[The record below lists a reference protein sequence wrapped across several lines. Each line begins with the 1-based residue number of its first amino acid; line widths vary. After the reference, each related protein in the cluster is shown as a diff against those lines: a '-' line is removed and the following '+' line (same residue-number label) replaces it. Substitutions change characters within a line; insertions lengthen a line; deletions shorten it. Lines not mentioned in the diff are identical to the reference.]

1 MRCYNTTMK
10 TNLKLDPL
18 SVTTSEIAGL
28 QIINSKMATEGR
40 GTVRELYR
48 QSSYSEFLPN
58 TVTGWRQVNL
68 TRTKQGAV
76 RGLHGE
82 AMAKL
87 VTVAHG
93 SAFGVY
99 VDTRI
104 GSQTLGAVV
113 TVHLKPGIQVFV
125 PQGVCNGFQALDED
139 TEYLYF
145 FDNEWAPGMAGVALC
160 PLDPELGIAW
170 PIDIDADNPEQISEK
185 DAHAPLLSELL
196 AGQSSSSHRG

>member
-1 MRCYNTTMK
+1 MVFHIDELAN
-10 TNLKLDPL
+10 
-18 SVTTSEIAGL
+18 SGSQIEGL
-28 QIINSKMATEGR
+28 QIISAKMVTDDR

-48 QSSYSEFLPN
+48 QSSYSAFLPDS
-58 TVTGWRQVNL
+58 VTAWKQVNL
-68 TRTKQGAV
+68 TRTKRGAV

-99 VDTRI
+99 VDTRPN
-104 GSQTLGAVV
+104 SKTLGAVV
-113 TVHLKPGIQVFV
+113 TVQLTPGVQVFV

-145 FDNEWAPGMAGVALC
+145 FDNEWQPGMAGVALT
-160 PLDPELGIAW
+160 PLDPELGIDW
-170 PIDIDADNPEQISEK
+170 PIPLDPNDLNQVSEK
-185 DAHAPLLSELL
+185 DGKAPTLREILEGL
-196 AGQSSSSHRG
+196 A